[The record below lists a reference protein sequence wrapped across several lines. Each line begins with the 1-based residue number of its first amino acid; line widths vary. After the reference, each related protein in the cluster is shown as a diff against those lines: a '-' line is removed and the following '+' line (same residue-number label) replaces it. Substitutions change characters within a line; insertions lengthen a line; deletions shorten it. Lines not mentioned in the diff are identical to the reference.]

1 MTHDTES
8 EIANPA
14 KQAIFTPV
22 EARIVGC
29 MIEKRW
35 TTPNNYPLTL
45 NSLVQ
50 ACNQKT
56 NRNPVMRLEVGEVG
70 RVVNQ
75 LRDRDLI
82 QASFSTR
89 AERYELNLGSLLSP
103 DSRQR
108 AALAVLMLRGPQTLG
123 ELRINASRMVEFDDL
138 AAMQETLDLLTTH
151 ASPLVVKLPRVPG
164 QREDRYAHLLCGE
177 VKLEQPIEKVPQSDH
192 SEDRIAVLEQKVQ
205 SLRAEMEVLWR
216 LTGFESQRPSPD
228 EDD

>member
-1 MTHDTES
+1 
-8 EIANPA
+8 
-14 KQAIFTPV
+14 
-22 EARIVGC
+22 

-56 NRNPVMRLEVGEVG
+56 NRSPVMRLEVGEVG

-82 QASFSTR
+82 QASLSTR

-138 AAMQETLDLLTTH
+138 AAMQETLDRLITH
-151 ASPLVVKLPRVPG
+151 APPLVVKLPRVLG

-177 VKLEQPIEKVPQSDH
+177 VEPEQPIEEAPQSDQ
-192 SEDRIAVLEQKVQ
+192 SNERIAVLEQEVQ
-205 SLRAEMEVLWR
+205 RLRAEVEALWR
-216 LTGFESQRPSPD
+216 LTGLERQRPSPD
-228 EDD
+228 ENNSTGDDSVRIRGEGQ